1 MLEAETVLQFWFVDH
16 GPSDWFAGTKA
27 FDEAIAANFGE
38 LHSQVARGEAF
49 GWRDSAEGRLAEVIV
64 LDQFSRQLFRGN
76 ARAFASDT
84 MALALAQEAV
94 RAGADLALDAV
105 RRPFFYLPFMHS
117 ESLLIHDEAVRLYTA
132 LGDANLLG
140 YEQKHR
146 EVVERY
152 GRFPFRNAVLGRE
165 SSPAELEHLELFA
178 KRGF

>member
-1 MLEAETVLQFWFVDH
+1 MLEAQTVLQFWFIDH

-38 LHSQVARGEAF
+38 LHTQVARGEAF
-49 GWRDSAEGRLAEVIV
+49 RWRETAEGRLAEVIG
-64 LDQFSRQLFRGN
+64 LDQVSRQLFRGN

-94 RAGADLALDAV
+94 RAGADLALDTV

-146 EVVERY
+146 EVIERY
-152 GRFPFRNAVLGRE
+152 GRFPFRNAALGRFSTADE
-165 SSPAELEHLELFA
+165 VAYMSEAT
-178 KRGF
+178 KG